1 MIFFNYSKKR
11 LPLII
16 IGVILTILGVV
27 LLIYQPSEKENINQ
41 PPIVFGN
48 DQLEKAITEYLLT
61 ERHFSWTTK
70 DDSRN
75 FCSVEKLDQENDLFP
90 LYIWAYCAEYA
101 IKDGGIKTLSGSS
114 GPAEINYPN
123 ELSFYDLSRFSYKAP
138 GDGSQ
143 YGEDIKRIFPDN
155 LQNIIFN
162 FDRDNIIRKNE
173 TAALAWF
180 SSSEA
185 GSANLWELVKK
196 AVNDCEA
203 SKVWQTHA
211 KIVKAELKNGGELTT
226 LEPEIDEIIKIVD
239 EAEPKCGKIPIG
251 TE

>member
-1 MIFFNYSKKR
+1 MIFSPQSKNKKILIAVFAAILLCGGFLVLERNSTNKPESVSYS
-11 LPLII
+11 
-16 IGVILTILGVV
+16 
-27 LLIYQPSEKENINQ
+27 
-41 PPIVFGN
+41 FGN
-48 DQLEKAITEYLLT
+48 DQLEKAITDYLLT
-61 ERHFSWTTK
+61 QRHFSWTTK

-75 FCSVEKLDQENDLFP
+75 FCSIEKFSQENDLFP
-90 LYIWAYCAEYA
+90 LYVWAYCAEYA
-101 IKDGGIKTLSGSS
+101 VQDGKLKTLSGSS
-114 GPAEINYPN
+114 GPAKISYPN
-123 ELSFYDLSRFSYKAP
+123 ELSFYDLNRFSYEAP

-143 YGEDIKRIFPDN
+143 YGEDIKIIFPDN

-162 FDRDNIIRKNE
+162 FNRDNITRKNE

-185 GSANLWELVKK
+185 GSGNLWELVKK

-211 KIVKAELKNGGELTT
+211 KIVKVEFKNGGELTA
-226 LEPEIDEIIKIVD
+226 LEPAIDEIIKIVD